1 MNHHG
6 IADEFMV
13 LALSLHGERIGHLAG
28 YKNGRNVLVFDE
40 GFQGNFQRPTLSLI
54 THPNFPRA
62 AQFLSRPAA
71 TSLRLHPLLSNLLPE
86 GVLRAFLANALKIHT
101 DHEFALL
108 ACLGSDLPGALVA
121 APLHPDEVPQSVLH
135 THGNATA
142 IPFDGHKR
150 TQGFSLAGVQM
161 KFSAREIDGRYN
173 LAGEG
178 ELGDW
183 IIKTPSTR
191 HKDVPLNEFTAMT
204 LAGMAGIEIPPI
216 KLVELAKLDGLPAIN
231 LPDETLAYAIKRF
244 DRDAGTRVHM
254 EDFAQILLKYPHE
267 KYGYAN
273 YEQIGSVIYQYSGD
287 GLLDVQ
293 QFARRLLV
301 NVLLANGDA
310 HLKNWSLWYPDKVT
324 PRLSPAYDILTTRA
338 YIPGEQQ
345 CALNLAKTKM
355 WYQISLSHFEYWAK
369 KAGIPW
375 RAVRP
380 HLDETMEMARSKWPT
395 ALQDLPMAHEHQQG
409 LREHW
414 SNLMPEFRILT

>member
-1 MNHHG
+1 
-6 IADEFMV
+6 MV
-13 LALSLHGERIGHLAG
+13 AI
-28 YKNGRNVLVFDE
+28 
-40 GFQGNFQRPTLSLI
+40 
-54 THPNFPRA
+54 
-62 AQFLSRPAA
+62 
-71 TSLRLHPLLSNLLPE
+71 TSLVKASW
-86 GVLRAFLANALKIHT
+86 
-101 DHEFALL
+101 
-108 ACLGSDLPGALVA
+108 
-121 APLHPDEVPQSVLH
+121 
-135 THGNATA
+135 AT
-142 IPFDGHKR
+142 G
-150 TQGFSLAGVQM
+150 
-161 KFSAREIDGRYN
+161 
-173 LAGEG
+173 
-178 ELGDW
+178 
-183 IIKTPSTR
+183 PSTR

-244 DRDAGTRVHM
+244 DRHLGDRLHM

-355 WYQISLSHFEYWAK
+355 WYQISLYHFEYWAK

-375 RAVRP
+375 RSVRP
-380 HLDETMEMARSKWPT
+380 HLDETMEMARSQWPT
-395 ALQDLPMAHEHQQG
+395 ALQELPMTSEHKQC
-409 LREHW
+409 LIEHW
-414 SNLMPEFRILT
+414 SNLMPDFRIMT